1 MKCENTMRD
10 LVVSK
15 LRDRLDLVTSEK
27 SIALKQNMLEA
38 YKLLHAL
45 SIKLEQEIREY
56 E

>member
-27 SIALKQNMLEA
+27 SKALKEDMFEA
-38 YKLLHAL
+38 YQLLHVL

>member
-1 MKCENTMRD
+1 MKYEYAMRD
-10 LVVSK
+10 SIVNELQQ
-15 LRDRLDLVTSEK
+15 RLDVVTSEK
-27 SIALKQNMLEA
+27 STALKENMLEA